1 MMKWLKWAAILAVLY
16 VAADILAT
24 FVYPDVKILKKH
36 NPSTTAFMEFR
47 KKQWAREGENKTIDH
62 RWVKLK
68 KVSPYLIKAVI
79 IGEDDKF
86 WKHEGF
92 DFDAMKK
99 ALEKDIAEG
108 KLKAG
113 GSSISQQLAKNL
125 YLSPSKNPIRKVKEA
140 ILTWRIEKALSKKR
154 IMELYVNI
162 AEWGDGV
169 FGIEAAARH
178 HYGKSA
184 RNLSAQEAV
193 RLASVLPNPI
203 VFNPRS
209 TTSTYV
215 KKRSRAIYRVM
226 LRRGIVIPEYEEVVN
241 APEEKIEETP
251 VDIMTLGM
259 EDVIPESTDTFDTT
273 TAPAEQNGGF
283 SEKSRVFPES
293 GQSRPE
299 NGYDR
304 AAEDGGERSHVSD
317 APALDPGLPEEK
329 SSPEGE
335 MILDDQSVE

>member
-1 MMKWLKWAAILAVLY
+1 MVKGFKWAAIIAVLAVC
-16 VAADILAT
+16 ADILVT
-24 FVYPDVKILKKH
+24 FVYPDVSLLKKH
-36 NPSTTAFMEFR
+36 NPRTTAFMEYR
-47 KKQWAREGENKTIDH
+47 KKQWAEEGLSKTIDH
-62 RWVKLK
+62 RWVRLK
-68 KVSPYLIKAVI
+68 RVSPYLVKAVI

-125 YLSPSKNPIRKVKEA
+125 YLSPSKNPLRKIKEA

-154 IMELYVNI
+154 IMEIYINV

-178 HYGKSA
+178 HYGKRA

-203 VFNPRS
+203 VFDPKS
-209 TTSTYV
+209 TTGYV

-226 LRRGIVIPEYEEVVN
+226 RRRGIVIPEYEEVMN
-241 APEEKIEETP
+241 APEEKTEEMP
-251 VDIMTLGM
+251 VDILGLGLEGESVPETTDSFETGETSEPSAVTPSGENTVM
-259 EDVIPESTDTFDTT
+259 DEKSAQPDPSHVEPAENPESPSGTDQ
-273 TAPAEQNGGF
+273 ASPPQEG
-283 SEKSRVFPES
+283 
-293 GQSRPE
+293 
-299 NGYDR
+299 
-304 AAEDGGERSHVSD
+304 AAADKPVGE
-317 APALDPGLPEEK
+317 
-329 SSPEGE
+329 
-335 MILDDQSVE
+335 